1 MSYPSRV
8 TLGRGTSTSF
18 ISVGNMSRVDAS
30 WKIQS
35 SQIQPATSDINH
47 AITSVVVP
55 GLILLGQLAI
65 PGTLCPPS
73 HVVALPQ
80 RSRPPFPPLIPQR
93 SAGLYITSI
102 SRTLLFYSTH
112 PLSAVKKINVLSS
125 TPEDLM
131 VSNTWPTAQSSS
143 VSASP
148 KSPLTVVLVNFS
160 LANWGRCVCWKAR
173 YRKNGVPDAAVECKV
188 FHANLVKS
196 TSLSKMHII

>member
-1 MSYPSRV
+1 MNDLTWPFSNNIDDMSYPSRV

-47 AITSVVVP
+47 TITSVVVP
-55 GLILLGQLAI
+55 GLILPGQLAI

-93 SAGLYITSI
+93 SAGLYYIINEDAIDDLFLEPCYSI
-102 SRTLLFYSTH
+102 QLTH
-112 PLSAVKKINVLSS
+112 YQPWRRSMCCLPHQK
-125 TPEDLM
+125 
-131 VSNTWPTAQSSS
+131 TWWFPILDQLPNP
-143 VSASP
+143 VRWVRLQNRP
-148 KSPLTVVLVNFS
+148 
-160 LANWGRCVCWKAR
+160 WQ
-173 YRKNGVPDAAVECKV
+173 
-188 FHANLVKS
+188 
-196 TSLSKMHII
+196 